1 MAEDKRAEI
10 MEKVR
15 KLLSKA
21 ESTTYG
27 PEQEALLGKADKL
40 MVQYAIAQFE
50 IDSMVDPTQRAK
62 PEQYNFP
69 VCESGSHLW
78 NELTQLSGAV
88 CDFFDCK
95 VVYSGLH
102 LKGRYPITAM
112 MVGFPES
119 VRSAEQLFQ
128 SLKIQLMGQLNPKYE
143 STRSCADNIVVMK
156 DAGMKWSDIFAEL
169 KRGAPHDV
177 QAESLSDGMEE
188 RSKLGRIK
196 TVYDNR
202 KKALGEPPTKV
213 SPKNYQTNFAAAF
226 AAEVHLR
233 MLEVKRA
240 RSQDEVTETG
250 TSVALVLRSRQE
262 EVDEMYEDLWGGK
275 VRNMAHAG
283 GKVNHA
289 ARQAGAKAGR
299 NADLSGATRN
309 VGGTKGALT

>member
-1 MAEDKRAEI
+1 MAEDKRTEI

-27 PEQEALLGKADKL
+27 PEQEALLEKADKL

-62 PEQYNFP
+62 PEQYSFP
-69 VCESGSHLW
+69 VCESGNHLW
-78 NELTQLSGAV
+78 NELTKLASAV
-88 CDFFDCK
+88 CEFFDCK

-102 LKGRYPITAM
+102 LKGRYAITAM

-119 VRSAEQLFQ
+119 VRSSEQLFQ
-128 SLKIQLMGQLNPKYE
+128 SLKIQLLGKLNPKYE
-143 STRSCADNIVVMK
+143 TTRSCADNIVVMK

-169 KRGAPHDV
+169 KRGASDDEE
-177 QAESLSDGMEE
+177 AASLSDGVEE

-196 TVYDNR
+196 TVYDRR
-202 KKALGEPPTKV
+202 KRELGEPPTKV
-213 SPKNYQTNFAAAF
+213 SPKNYQTNFSTAF
-226 AAEVHLR
+226 VNEVYLR
-233 MLEVKRA
+233 MLDVKQA
-240 RSQDEVTETG
+240 RSKDEVSEAG

-262 EVDEMYEDLWGGK
+262 EVDEMYEEMWGGK
-275 VRNMAHAG
+275 VRNVAHSE
-283 GKVNHA
+283 GKVNYA